1 MDTMKVGNNNCNM
14 QEVIGMKSAI
24 TVHQVAGKQFKVWA
38 DYIMRAMYAQDEA
51 GEVRMI
57 RGSGYLNKDLSIR
70 KAIANSFR
78 LETFRK

>member
-1 MDTMKVGNNNCNM
+1 M
-14 QEVIGMKSAI
+14 QEVTGMKSEI
-24 TVHQVAGKQFKVWA
+24 TVHQVSGKQFKVWA

-51 GEVRMI
+51 GEIRMI
-57 RGSGYLNKDLSIR
+57 KGNGYLNKDLSIR

>member
-14 QEVIGMKSAI
+14 Q
-24 TVHQVAGKQFKVWA
+24 KVWA